1 MAPKKGRKGKSI
13 NTTAKKNKKEAIDN
27 LDKAE
32 HASNLDD
39 DARLNDD
46 KVADEVDPS
55 TIQQQHIDQDEM
67 PEMVSFNQSKEDAYK
82 LKAEYSK
89 VKQRIKDIRKE
100 KQNRHQVTKA
110 KEKSTREILPLDVL
124 QAAIKY
130 KDRKEVKIILL
141 ILYIAGSVKNSSA
154 LTNKVQVYNRKLPT
168 SKKQTR
174 NRKFRAKK
182 GPAKGTSFVNISK
195 DMPIEVSNTTSKF
208 LNNRLFGTRITRNS
222 TMNVLSNKYK
232 NRSHRPAIKFKKT

>member
-32 HASNLDD
+32 PASNLDD

-46 KVADEVDPS
+46 KVADEVDLS
-55 TIQQQHIDQDEM
+55 TIQQQHIDQDEV

-130 KDRKEVKIILL
+130 KD
-141 ILYIAGSVKNSSA
+141 SVKNSSA

-195 DMPIEVSNTTSKF
+195 DMPIEVSDTTSKF